1 VSTLKPPTE
10 KTRRKGGN
18 GNRKVAGSIPGL
30 LPLLL
35 AKCGGVPEQD
45 TT

>member
-1 VSTLKPPTE
+1 MIVSDDLLFLISLDE
-10 KTRRKGGN
+10 DEMRCW
-18 GNRKVAGSIPGL
+18 KVAGSIPG
-30 LPLLL
+30 LLL